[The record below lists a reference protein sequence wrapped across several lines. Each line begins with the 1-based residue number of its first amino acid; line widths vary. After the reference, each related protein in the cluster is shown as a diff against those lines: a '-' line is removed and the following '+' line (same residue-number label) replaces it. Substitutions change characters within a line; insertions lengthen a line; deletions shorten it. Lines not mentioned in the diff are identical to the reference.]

1 MDFPIGYGD
10 DGRWLSLSER
20 IGRSALDITD
30 PSVTSGT
37 GSKGWGVSAV
47 RSIGTVDSVMSLV
60 GGNKDIGYVQR
71 ELCVGTW
78 NVRISCS

>member
-10 DGRWLSLSER
+10 DGGWLSLSER
-20 IGRSALDITD
+20 IGRSMLDITD

-37 GSKGWGVSAV
+37 GSNGSGVSAE
-47 RSIGTVDSVMSLV
+47 RSMGTVDSVMSLG

-71 ELCVGTW
+71 DLCVGTW
-78 NVRISCS
+78 NVRMSCS

>member
-1 MDFPIGYGD
+1 MGYGD

-37 GSKGWGVSAV
+37 GSNGSGVSAV
-47 RSIGTVDSVMSLV
+47 RSIGTLDSVMSL
-60 GGNKDIGYVQR
+60 GGNEDIGYVQWD
-71 ELCVGTW
+71 LFVGTW
-78 NVRISCS
+78 TVRMSCS

>member
-1 MDFPIGYGD
+1 MDFPIGYVD
-10 DGRWLSLSER
+10 AGRWLSRSER

-37 GSKGWGVSAV
+37 GSNGSGVSAV
-47 RSIGTVDSVMSLV
+47 RSMGTVDSVMSLV

-71 ELCVGTW
+71 GLCVGTW
-78 NVRISCS
+78 NVRMSCS